1 MNATPIKIPMT
12 FFTEIVKTILN
23 HYEREKTRTDKTT
36 LSKKKNIKDTIFINF
51 MLFYRAKAAKSNMI
65 LAQNRHANEWSRI
78 EDPKINP

>member
-1 MNATPIKIPMT
+1 
-12 FFTEIVKTILN
+12 
-23 HYEREKTRTDKTT
+23 
-36 LSKKKNIKDTIFINF
+36 